1 MPITKVTTTM
11 GHNMFTSVQ
20 SRAASAYH
28 RVSVETSVHQA
39 DPHQLVSLLFESL
52 LSNVGGARAAL
63 ARGDIAAKGGQITKA
78 VRIIDEALKPAL
90 NLAEGGD
97 IAANLNGL
105 YGYCSMRLT
114 HANLHNDDAALA
126 DVIRVIEPIA
136 DGWKQIG
143 GQVAH

>member
-1 MPITKVTTTM
+1 MPITKVTNTM
-11 GHNMFTSVQ
+11 GHNMFTSVH
-20 SRAASAYH
+20 SRAASAYQ
-28 RVSVETSVHQA
+28 RVSIETAVSQA
-39 DPHQLVSLLFESL
+39 TPHQLVSLLFEGL
-52 LSNVGGARAAL
+52 LKNTGGARAAM
-63 ARGDIAAKGGQITKA
+63 ARGDIAGKGMQITKA

-143 GQVAH
+143 GQVAN